1 MKSAAALVR
10 TLTVFSCLAF
20 AGSAS
25 AEVLMQWFESDWD
38 EMYQKLPRIA
48 QVGYDSLWIPPP
60 TKGPVGTSVKWANV
74 GYNLYDRFDLGD
86 VPQRGSRATRYGTRG
101 SLRAMVDNAH
111 GLDIK
116 IIPDIVMNHNG
127 NGPDFR
133 EYPGMTATDF
143 HVGWQEGYA
152 NTLNFKRAP
161 RMNWWYH
168 HEGYGATM
176 WSDLANLVDIRT
188 EDHPLN
194 PDPKRFTGQKTDSD
208 GQSFNFVDGTSYV
221 RHVGQYDRYPYAYT
235 NENAAQMLY
244 RWIAW
249 LGNAMDYDGLR
260 LDAGKHTPYE
270 FFGWRGSGFLHEAQW
285 NYTQRRGYG
294 FTNTVPDLFANDR
307 DRTNAFIFA
316 EISRPGP
323 RSNTGTAR
331 APAIRCAS
339 STTA

>member
-74 GYNLYDRFDLGD
+74 GYNLYARFDLGA
-86 VPQRGSRATRYGTRG
+86 VPPRGSRATRYGTRG

-208 GQSFNFVDGTSYV
+208 GRAS
-221 RHVGQYDRYPYAYT
+221 
-235 NENAAQMLY
+235 
-244 RWIAW
+244 
-249 LGNAMDYDGLR
+249 
-260 LDAGKHTPYE
+260 
-270 FFGWRGSGFLHEAQW
+270 
-285 NYTQRRGYG
+285 
-294 FTNTVPDLFANDR
+294 
-307 DRTNAFIFA
+307 
-316 EISRPGP
+316 ISW
-323 RSNTGTAR
+323 TAR
-331 APAIRCAS
+331 PTCATS
-339 STTA
+339 ASTTAIPRLHQRKRRRVSLPLDRLARRRHGLRRPAPRRRQAHAL